1 MKMRYLAAALLL
13 LGTAPANADAINNLS
28 LSIIPDPDIVPQSQS
43 NPCIICATNQAHNP
57 PTFGYNN
64 FVSNGSTD
72 TFNMFSTNLFT
83 TLGDGV
89 QGEAYTRAQLRAI
102 FNPNNLPV
110 ELRFAV
116 AVDINTTQAK
126 SEFLDFFQLID
137 LGGPGL
143 GDETVIFDLRNIA
156 LPGIHNGNGE
166 ADYLITGF
174 DLSGIPDDAR
184 LLFRAAW
191 HGAVDG
197 GESFYLVPQLV
208 AVPGP
213 MAGAGIPGLL
223 MACAGLVALVRRRR
237 RQAAA

>member
-1 MKMRYLAAALLL
+1 MKRLLFAALLAL
-13 LGTAPANADAINNLS
+13 ATVPAHADAINNLTID
-28 LSIIPDPDIVPQSQS
+28 IIPDPIIVPQSQS

-89 QGEAYTRAQLRAI
+89 QGEAYTRAQLRQI
-102 FNPNNLPV
+102 FNPLNLPV

-116 AVDINTTQAK
+116 AVDINTTGAR

-137 LGGPGL
+137 LGGVGL
-143 GDETVIFDLRNIA
+143 GDETVIFDLRNVA

-166 ADYLITGF
+166 ADYLISGF

-213 MAGAGIPGLL
+213 VVGAGIPGIIA
-223 MACAGLVALVRRRR
+223 ACAGLIALARRRR
-237 RQAAA
+237 RQAAV

>member
-1 MKMRYLAAALLL
+1 MKRLLFAALLAL
-13 LGTAPANADAINNLS
+13 ATVPAHADAINNLTID
-28 LSIIPDPDIVPQSQS
+28 IIPDPIIVPQSQS

-89 QGEAYTRAQLRAI
+89 QGEAYTRAQLRQI
-102 FNPNNLPV
+102 FNPLNLPV

-116 AVDINTTQAK
+116 AVDINTTGAR

-137 LGGPGL
+137 LGGVGL
-143 GDETVIFDLRNIA
+143 GDETVIFDLRNVA

-166 ADYLITGF
+166 ADYLISGF

-213 MAGAGIPGLL
+213 VVGAGIPGIIA
-223 MACAGLVALVRRRR
+223 ACAGLIALARRRR
-237 RQAAA
+237 RQAAI